1 MYKIV
6 GAEEIFIIIDDNL
19 ITISSILAS
28 KNSTNLKKHIYWSD
42 FKIWTNIDYGL
53 NSNKG
58 LKF

>member
-28 KNSTNLKKHIYWSD
+28 KNSTNLKKHI
-42 FKIWTNIDYGL
+42 
-53 NSNKG
+53 
-58 LKF
+58 